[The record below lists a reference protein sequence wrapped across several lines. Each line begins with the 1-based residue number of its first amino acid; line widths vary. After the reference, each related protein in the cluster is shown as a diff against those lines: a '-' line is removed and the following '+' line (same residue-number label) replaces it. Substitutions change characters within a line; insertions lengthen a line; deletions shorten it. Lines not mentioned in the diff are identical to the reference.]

1 MVVILLN
8 LWDNLNVELFKNHT
22 ELKNFIM
29 RHALNPQLTLGQTD
43 PSNIELDPH
52 SRDDIPQLLRAL
64 QNLFNSEEDRK
75 VVLSLLQEVIP
86 EEVDPQLGR
95 PGMDLWSILV
105 LGTLRL
111 GLNADYDR
119 IMELAN
125 EHKTLRKML
134 GHGLVDED
142 KQYGLQ
148 TIRDNVS
155 LVTPEILDLINWVV
169 VQNGHEAQ
177 GKEGTPLSGRC
188 DSSVVKT
195 DVHYPTDTNLLIDA
209 MRKVIYG
216 CGKAQA
222 RYEVITGWRQY
233 QYNYQCIKNLE
244 RKAQKLRR
252 SNSKDPEK
260 IAAREAL
267 ICQTHQSL
275 LDLSNQLL
283 DRAKGTLK
291 TLYALPTDPF
301 TFCSIHEIEHYM
313 SHAERQIDQIY
324 RRVIKGEVIPH
335 DEKVFSIFEEHTE
348 WINKGKAGVPVELG
362 LRVSVL
368 EDNLGFILHHKVME
382 QQTDDKVTV
391 AMIRETQARY
401 PNLRVCSFDKGYY
414 SPDNRDKLEPLLD
427 LVVLPKKGKWSEADR
442 ARETEEA
449 FVDARKQHSAVE
461 SAINALQVHGMDRCL
476 DQGIE
481 GFKRYVAWA
490 VVSRNLLK
498 LGAILRDQ
506 ERERLMREA
515 EREKR
520 IAA

>member
-1 MVVILLN
+1 
-8 LWDNLNVELFKNHT
+8 
-22 ELKNFIM
+22 M
-29 RHALNPQLTLGQTD
+29 RHTLNPQLTLGQTE

-64 QNLFNSEEDRK
+64 QHIYSSEEDRN
-75 VVLSLLQEVIP
+75 VVLSLLQEVLP
-86 EEVDPQLGR
+86 EEVDPELGR
-95 PGMDLWSILV
+95 PGMDLWTILV

-125 EHKTLRKML
+125 EHQTLRKML
-134 GHGLVDED
+134 GHGLLDDD
-142 KQYGLQ
+142 KRYGLQ
-148 TIRDNVS
+148 TIRDNVT
-155 LVTPEILDLINWVV
+155 LVTPEILDLINWIVI
-169 VQNGHEAQ
+169 QNGHEALR
-177 GKEGTPLSGRC
+177 KEGTPLSGRC

-195 DVHYPTDTNLLIDA
+195 DVHYPTDTNLLMDA

-216 CGKAQA
+216 CGEAQTQ
-222 RYEVITGWRQY
+222 YDMITDWRQY
-233 QYNYQCIKNLE
+233 RYNYQCIKNLQ
-244 RKAQKLRR
+244 RKAQKLRP
-252 SNSKDPEK
+252 SNSKDPDK
-260 IAAREAL
+260 KKARQAL
-267 ICQTHQSL
+267 ICHAHQSL
-275 LDLSNQLL
+275 LDLSEQFL
-283 DRAKGTLK
+283 DRAKETLE
-291 TLYALPTDPF
+291 TLYSLPTDPF
-301 TFCSIHEIEHYM
+301 VFSSIREIEHYQ
-313 SHAERQIDQIY
+313 SHAERQIDQIH

-348 WINKGKAGVPVELG
+348 WISKGKAGVPVELG
-362 LRVSVL
+362 LRVCVL

-401 PNLRVCSFDKGYY
+401 PNLRACSFDKGFY
-414 SPDNRDKLEPLLD
+414 SPDNRDKLELLLD

-442 ARETEEA
+442 VRESDEA
-449 FVDARKQHSAVE
+449 FVSSRKQHAAVE

-476 DQGIE
+476 DRGID

-506 ERERLMREA
+506 ERERLKRET
-515 EREKR
+515 ERQKQK
-520 IAA
+520 AA